1 MTLPGLIGVYCHGG
15 AGDFPGGAARRI
27 TVSSSTPTS
36 THSKNVLRA
45 RAAPHRRWII
55 PTPMPGRRRPPSHSQ
70 WSCQPCPPRQPP
82 HGPRSGK
89 WSTAWRLSINAP
101 FTLVGG
107 ENVILVTGSMDAT
120 GLLDGGYDLCPQAF
134 ASVTARRGFAAM
146 VPSPA
151 DLPPCLRFAL
161 RDYRSWRKHRQRRLT
176 RSPCPNPWPPGRSR
190 EATRVAARRRRIG
203 GP

>member
-1 MTLPGLIGVYCHGG
+1 MTLPGLIDVYCHGAAGGFPWRWG
-15 AGDFPGGAARRI
+15 AQDHRFLLDPDLHPLKERIASSGGA
-27 TVSSSTPTS
+27 TPS
-36 THSKNVLRA
+36 
-45 RAAPHRRWII
+45 
-55 PTPMPGRRRPPSHSQ
+55 
-70 WSCQPCPPRQPP
+70 
-82 HGPRSGK
+82 RSGK
-89 WSTAWRLSINAP
+89 CSTAWRRCINAP

-134 ASVTARRGFAAM
+134 ASVTARPGFAAM

-190 EATRVAARRRRIG
+190 EAPRVAARRRCIG